1 MALGGKDKTSLLQAA
16 DINVT
21 FARPKG
27 NATFG
32 INILGVATAF
42 IDCTASSYARV
53 GIYDGT
59 PKVPSPATPPLD
71 GPAPIRVDTLYL
83 LPGDELLTLR
93 AFTDLGV
100 LEVYWMDGRVAIT
113 SPFKAPSKTSSA
125 GAEIFSSVDG
135 VQLVEATGW
144 EMGSIWISPQEVL
157 AMPRI
162 DR

>member
-1 MALGGKDKTSLLQAA
+1 MLHAA

-21 FARPKG
+21 FVRPKA

-32 INILGVATAF
+32 ISILGVATAF
-42 IDCTASSYARV
+42 VECTARSHCRV

-59 PKVPSPATPPLD
+59 PKFPAPATPPLD
-71 GPAPIRVDTLYL
+71 GPAPTRVDTLYL
-83 LPGDELLTLR
+83 LPGDEQLSLR
-93 AFTDLGV
+93 AFTDLGL

-113 SPFKAPSKTSSA
+113 SPFKAPSKTSSD
-125 GAEIFSSVDG
+125 GAEVFASVDG

-144 EMGSIWISPQEVL
+144 EMGSIWVSPQEVL